1 MEIGKWLIFTGFT
14 ISVFGLIF
22 FIFADKLGLLGNLF
36 GDLKYESKNIKIFF
50 PFTSMLIISIIIS
63 IIINIISKFFR

>member
-1 MEIGKWLIFTGFT
+1 MEIGKWLIFIGFI

-22 FIFADKLGLLGNLF
+22 FIFGDKLGLLGNLF

-50 PFTSMLIISIIIS
+50 HLQVC
-63 IIINIISKFFR
+63 

>member
-14 ISVFGLIF
+14 ISVLGLIF
-22 FIFADKLGLLGNLF
+22 FTFGDKLGFLGNLF

-50 PFTSMLIISIIIS
+50 PFTSMLIISIIFS